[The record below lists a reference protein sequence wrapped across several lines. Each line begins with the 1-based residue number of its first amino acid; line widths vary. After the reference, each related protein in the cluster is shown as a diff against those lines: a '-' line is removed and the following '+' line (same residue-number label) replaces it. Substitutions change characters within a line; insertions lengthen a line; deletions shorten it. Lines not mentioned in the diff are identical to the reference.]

1 MLCYNSSSLDLV
13 FKFVQKKK
21 KGNIQ
26 FIFILSMEKILCLM
40 LYLKFFQKYLSVE
53 GF

>member
-13 FKFVQKKK
+13 SKFVQKKK
-21 KGNIQ
+21 SNIQ
-26 FIFILSMEKILCLM
+26 FIFILSLEKILCLM